1 MRTAR
6 DLESSWKTALEEIQL
21 ALCKALM
28 RKRAS
33 GDGSLTRNAAQEKL
47 QPPGGRGREGGGCSL
62 HAAGQP
68 TSILIRAKEMRGET
82 GGGDKWREIESVR
95 SDENKREGRDAA

>member
-1 MRTAR
+1 MAR

-28 RKRAS
+28 RKRTS

-47 QPPGGRGREGGGCSL
+47 QPPGGRGRGGGL
-62 HAAGQP
+62 QPPRGWPGNQHIDQGQ
-68 TSILIRAKEMRGET
+68 RNERRDWR
-82 GGGDKWREIESVR
+82 GDKWREIERVR